1 MFCNNCGRVI
11 EDNSK
16 FCGKCGAKIEESKVD
31 NNIENLKVEVDSNN
45 SEESSNQ
52 NYKDRTEQTAKKE
65 AIASV
70 IIPAIAIFVYT
81 FIGLSIFL
89 AVFIAGIGFECAK
102 GGKKYSKKLS
112 TTGYVLNGILCV
124 MAVIMY
130 IAIRMEGK

>member
-70 IIPAIAIFVYT
+70 VIPAIAIFVYT
-81 FIGLSIFL
+81 FIGLNIFL

-112 TTGYVLNGILCV
+112 TTGYVLNGILCA

>member
-70 IIPAIAIFVYT
+70 VIPSIGIFAYIFV
-81 FIGLSIFL
+81 GLT
-89 AVFIAGIGFECAK
+89 VYIAALMATIGFRFAK
-102 GGKKYSKKLS
+102 GGKEYSKPLS
-112 TTGYVLNGILCV
+112 IIGYVLNGILCA
-124 MAVIMY
+124 MALIMY
-130 IAIRMEGK
+130 IYFISEGK